1 MTSTP
6 LTRSEAK
13 DLTRRRLMRAAF
25 AILDEE
31 GEAGLTTV
39 KVARAA
45 GIAQSSFYVHF
56 KDRQE
61 LLRALG
67 DRVGERLRGAM
78 REARRRAREAP
89 SDRERHRETFRIP
102 LEAICRHPALF
113 RLGLR
118 ARHDPSSPF
127 HEFAVESAAA
137 YRAHLVADLASFGFP
152 AGRESDRRRLEMV
165 ADGIGALSDAMAIGH
180 IDGRYPDLEEVVDV
194 LVAFSYGYLRLLG
207 KGAPASPAGPSLPR
221 DPVRNDPRTPPI
233 DPTIGV
239 RHEPGGGGRRDGA

>member
-6 LTRSEAK
+6 PTRSEAK
-13 DLTRRRLMRAAF
+13 DLTRRRLIRAAF

-67 DRVGERLRGAM
+67 DRAGERLRGAM

-89 SDRERHRETFRIP
+89 GDRERHRETFRIP

-113 RLGLR
+113 RLNLR

-127 HEFAVESAAA
+127 HEFAVESAGA

-152 AGRESDRRRLEMV
+152 TGRESDRRRLEMV

-194 LVAFSYGYLRLLG
+194 LVAFSYGYLRLLRRDPS
-207 KGAPASPAGPSLPR
+207 APAAGSFLH
-221 DPVRNDPRTPPI
+221 DPFRNDPGTPT

-239 RHEPGGGGRRDGA
+239 RPEPGGGVRRDGA

>member
-1 MTSTP
+1 MESEAAVTSIP
-6 LTRSEAK
+6 LSRSEAK
-13 DLTRRRLMRAAF
+13 ELTRRRLIRAAF

-56 KDRQE
+56 KDRQD

-67 DRVGERLRGAM
+67 EQAGERLRAAM
-78 REARRRAREAP
+78 REARHRARETP
-89 SDRERHRETFRIP
+89 GDRERHRDAFRIP

-118 ARHDPSSPF
+118 ARHDPSSPLQA
-127 HEFAVESAAA
+127 FAVETNAA

-152 AGRESDRRRLEMV
+152 TDRESDRRRLEMI
-165 ADGIGALSDAMAIGH
+165 ADGIGALTNAMAIGH
-180 IDGRYPDLEEVVDV
+180 IDGRYPDLEEAVDV
-194 LVAFSYGYLRLLG
+194 LVAFSYGYLRLLR
-207 KGAPASPAGPSLPR
+207 KEPSAVSAAASAGVCP
-221 DPVRNDPRTPPI
+221 
-233 DPTIGV
+233 
-239 RHEPGGGGRRDGA
+239 EPGESPRKGDV

>member
-6 LTRSEAK
+6 LSRSEAK
-13 DLTRRRLMRAAF
+13 DLTRRRLIRAAF

-39 KVARAA
+39 KVSKAA

-67 DRVGERLRGAM
+67 EQAGERLRGAM
-78 REARRRAREAP
+78 REARHRAREVP
-89 SDRERHRETFRIP
+89 GDKERHREAFRIP

-118 ARHDPSSPF
+118 ARHDPSSPLQ
-127 HEFAVESAAA
+127 EFAVETAAA

-152 AGRESDRRRLEMV
+152 TERESDRRRLEMI
-165 ADGIGALSDAMAIGH
+165 ADGIGALTNAMAIGH
-180 IDGRYPDLEEVVDV
+180 IDGRYPDLEEAVDV
-194 LVAFSYGYLRLLG
+194 LVAFSYGYLRLLRKDSSAWSG
-207 KGAPASPAGPSLPR
+207 NPPSTPSDAPPAEVCP
-221 DPVRNDPRTPPI
+221 
-233 DPTIGV
+233 
-239 RHEPGGGGRRDGA
+239 EPGESSKKGNL